1 MKDLRKVLW
10 WGVVF
15 VLFRPLYLAAQGTQT
30 QIAGGTGISQVSGTA
45 GMIVNLRLPNEE
57 PLPVTA
63 TVRLT
68 VPSAKY
74 DASTPTAQK
83 SHAEFKNLPLGN
95 YGLEVTAPGY
105 ATVQLGGEF
114 AEPGKTVS
122 MTVYLRTV
130 LREAAPSGTWVP
142 ALPARINKDFGKA
155 VDAIRAGKLT
165 EADKYVR
172 SIMHSAPGHPEVNY
186 MAGVYYY
193 LLSKPAIAQYLFLQ
207 ATYLNPDSDSAA
219 RALAGL
225 LYRQKNY
232 AWAARAFESA
242 LATRPNSWDLEW
254 ALASTAFQMQ
264 DYQQT
269 RVHAG
274 RALALGGILA
284 PQVELLAAFADAKLH
299 NWAQAREG
307 AKLFLQHAPKS
318 ALAPTAEEIVRG
330 ASVQETFFAG
340 LEQPF
345 VPPVER
351 VQATLVTLDMFEPR
365 VPARLWAPP
374 DVIDETPPVAAG
386 VTCSTE
392 KLLVQAG
399 KNMQRLTHDMGEIG
413 ATEEIEQAE
422 LDGVGNATKMA
433 KIHTRYLADVRE
445 MRQNDLSVEEYRE
458 SDVPNP
464 TKGSAPI
471 SRGLVAL
478 ALIFHPKYVSDF
490 DMKCEGLGQWN
501 GRPAWQVYFQQ
512 RRDKEA
518 RIRVYRAEAQVFP
531 VQLRG
536 RAWMDQNSGEI
547 LRVETDLIEPIIPL
561 HLEQEHL
568 IVDYG
573 EVVFQQGR
581 SRFWLPSNA
590 ELYIHLRGKL
600 FRVRHKLEKYVLF
613 SVDTKT
619 EIKAPKEPQ

>member
-1 MKDLRKVLW
+1 MSILNYHLTPRLGALGWRMKNLPKIFLRS
-10 WGVVF
+10 VVF
-15 VLFRPLYLAAQGTQT
+15 VLLGPLYLAAQGTQT

-57 PLPVTA
+57 PLPVIA

-95 YGLEVTAPGY
+95 YGLEVSAPGY

-264 DYQQT
+264 DYRQT

-274 RALALGGILA
+274 LALALGGILA
-284 PQVELLAAFADAKLH
+284 PQV
-299 NWAQAREG
+299 
-307 AKLFLQHAPKS
+307 
-318 ALAPTAEEIVRG
+318 
-330 ASVQETFFAG
+330 
-340 LEQPF
+340 
-345 VPPVER
+345 
-351 VQATLVTLDMFEPR
+351 
-365 VPARLWAPP
+365 
-374 DVIDETPPVAAG
+374 
-386 VTCSTE
+386 
-392 KLLVQAG
+392 
-399 KNMQRLTHDMGEIG
+399 
-413 ATEEIEQAE
+413 
-422 LDGVGNATKMA
+422 
-433 KIHTRYLADVRE
+433 
-445 MRQNDLSVEEYRE
+445 
-458 SDVPNP
+458 
-464 TKGSAPI
+464 
-471 SRGLVAL
+471 
-478 ALIFHPKYVSDF
+478 
-490 DMKCEGLGQWN
+490 
-501 GRPAWQVYFQQ
+501 
-512 RRDKEA
+512 
-518 RIRVYRAEAQVFP
+518 
-531 VQLRG
+531 
-536 RAWMDQNSGEI
+536 
-547 LRVETDLIEPIIPL
+547 
-561 HLEQEHL
+561 
-568 IVDYG
+568 
-573 EVVFQQGR
+573 
-581 SRFWLPSNA
+581 
-590 ELYIHLRGKL
+590 
-600 FRVRHKLEKYVLF
+600 
-613 SVDTKT
+613 
-619 EIKAPKEPQ
+619 